1 MGSQGVIEENDLSEP
16 RGEYAPT
23 HAFGIRLNTHVRT
36 HARMHDRTHARTH
49 ARPAPGIN
57 SRRILRRL
65 CAFMRVYARAYV
77 LWQIRAQRRR
87 IWLGKLFKLAFE
99 QLEFSYTERKVF
111 VIIIG

>member
-23 HAFGIRLNTHVRT
+23 HVFGIRLNTHV
-36 HARMHDRTHARTH
+36 RTH

-65 CAFMRVYARAYV
+65 CAFMRVYARAFV

-87 IWLGKLFKLAFE
+87 IRLGKLFKLAFE
-99 QLEFSYTERKVF
+99 QLQFLYTERKVF